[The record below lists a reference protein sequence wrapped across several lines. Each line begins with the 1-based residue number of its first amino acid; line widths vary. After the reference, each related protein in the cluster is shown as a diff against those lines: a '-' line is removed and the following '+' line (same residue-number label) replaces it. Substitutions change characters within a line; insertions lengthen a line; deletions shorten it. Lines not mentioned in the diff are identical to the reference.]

1 LWLRV
6 VQVGD
11 MTEVE
16 AAVLV
21 ALGLERVFLL
31 PQGQLIPSPWVLVV
45 LHLQAHLT
53 KVGPEVIL
61 FLALLPR
68 LVVEAVEVS
77 TQKMVRLEAPAA
89 GVKAQAPR
97 LELVVL
103 ETPQLHLQ
111 AKEVMVEME
120 QHPAHH

>member
-1 LWLRV
+1 L
-6 VQVGD
+6 
-11 MTEVE
+11 
-16 AAVLV
+16 VL
-21 ALGLERVFLL
+21 A
-31 PQGQLIPSPWVLVV
+31 V

-77 TQKMVRLEAPAA
+77 TQKMVRLEAPAVEA
-89 GVKAQAPR
+89 KVQAHRREP
-97 LELVVL
+97 EVL
-103 ETPQLHLQ
+103 EIHQAHLQ